1 MAVDPGLSLDC
12 RSGRS
17 GGPAAARELTRSGGE
32 GYLRRIMPVP
42 INYKLL
48 HGQAV
53 PPFCCADAAVAE
65 LVKIGF
71 ANCVLNTA
79 MICRL
84 LQTITNF
91 RRGGKKSI
99 HFGCQSVYILA

>member
-17 GGPAAARELTRSGGE
+17 GRPAAARELTRSGGE

-65 LVKIGF
+65 LAKIGF
-71 ANCVLNTA
+71 VL
-79 MICRL
+79 L
-84 LQTITNF
+84 LYMTTSYVERVGLIE
-91 RRGGKKSI
+91 S
-99 HFGCQSVYILA
+99 